1 MRVDLARQLAPSTQ
15 VQGEKDWNQNGETTW
30 LKMACMTFMRG
41 FRRVNSLTYTIAS
54 LPRRHFCSAESKDE
68 DQSHT
73 NARDIEENSLPQGRN
88 LELVVS
94 CLRVDRVIAS
104 GLGMGRRFVLQ

>member
-1 MRVDLARQLAPSTQ
+1 MCPLTIARAFHAAARRERLEP
-15 VQGEKDWNQNGETTW
+15 KRRNN
-30 LKMACMTFMRG
+30 MACMTFMRG
-41 FRRVNSLTYTIAS
+41 FRRVNSVNSLTYTIAS
-54 LPRRHFCSAESKDE
+54 LPRRHFCSAESNDE
-68 DQSHT
+68 DQSHK

>member
-1 MRVDLARQLAPSTQ
+1 
-15 VQGEKDWNQNGETTW
+15 
-30 LKMACMTFMRG
+30 MACMTFMRG
-41 FRRVNSLTYTIAS
+41 FRRVNSVNSLTYTIAS
-54 LPRRHFCSAESKDE
+54 LPRRHFCSAESNDE
-68 DQSHT
+68 DQSHK